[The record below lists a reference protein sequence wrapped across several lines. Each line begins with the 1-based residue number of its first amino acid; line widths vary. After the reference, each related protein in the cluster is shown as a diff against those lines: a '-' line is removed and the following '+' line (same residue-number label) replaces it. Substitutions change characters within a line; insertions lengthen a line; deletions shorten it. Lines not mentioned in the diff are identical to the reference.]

1 MSDNAKV
8 ISSNKWTTVL
18 INAIITLTIGVVLI
32 FVPNTVYSMII
43 IGIGIVLIFSG
54 VSFFLYNHISKN
66 LTKKTKALF
75 FTQSII
81 NIVVGLFLVFQSDI
95 VYDFTV
101 YFIAIWL
108 IITGGSQIFSAP
120 MQKNIIPNTNIILI
134 NGILALGFGVIILIW
149 PHFPLIAIG
158 YLNILI
164 AIILFYYS
172 FISFKH
178 RNQNITFDFQNTTDI
193 DAEEIIDDKN

>member
-178 RNQNITFDFQNTTDI
+178 RNQNIKVEFENTADI
-193 DAEEIIDDKN
+193 EVEEIIDDKN